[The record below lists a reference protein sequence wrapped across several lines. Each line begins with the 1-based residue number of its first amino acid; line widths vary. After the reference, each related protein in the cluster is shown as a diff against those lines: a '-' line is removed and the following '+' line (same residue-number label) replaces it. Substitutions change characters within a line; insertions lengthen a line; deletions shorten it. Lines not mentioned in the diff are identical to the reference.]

1 MEKLAA
7 TNGLEYVRIMSK
19 CGHDGADEHEFRL
32 YRKRIVEA
40 DRSATP
46 WGATCM
52 GTTIARC
59 DKSVKSTGGH
69 QTAPPT
75 LCVACFTWRHARME
89 QQKEREFG
97 AWLALVRH
105 TNP

>member
-7 TNGLEYVRIMSK
+7 TNGPEYLRIMDM
-19 CGHDGADEHEFRL
+19 CGHNGADEREFRV

-46 WGATCM
+46 RGATCM

-59 DKSVKSTGGH
+59 NTFVTPTGG
-69 QTAPPT
+69 QRAPPA
-75 LCVACFTWRHARME
+75 LCVDCFTWRHARME
-89 QQKEREFG
+89 QQKVREFG
-97 AWLALVRH
+97 AWLAFFGKH
-105 TNP
+105 F

>member
-7 TNGLEYVRIMSK
+7 TNGPEYVGIMDMD
-19 CGHDGADEHEFRL
+19 GHDGADELEFRL
-32 YRKRIVEA
+32 HRKRIVEA

-46 WGATCM
+46 YGALCM
-52 GTTIARC
+52 GTTIAPC
-59 DKSVKSTGGH
+59 NTFVTPTGR
-69 QTAPPT
+69 QTAPPA
-75 LCVACFTWRHARME
+75 LCDVCYIWRHARME
-89 QQKEREFG
+89 QQKVREFG

>member
-7 TNGLEYVRIMSK
+7 TNGPEYVRIMDMD
-19 CGHDGADEHEFRL
+19 GHDGADELEFRL
-32 YRKRIVEA
+32 HHKRIIEA

-46 WGATCM
+46 RGATCM

-59 DKSVKSTGGH
+59 GNFVTPTGG
-69 QTAPPT
+69 QRAPPA

-89 QQKEREFG
+89 QQRVREFG